1 MAVINRMELGREL
14 ARTLSQVNQQ
24 IEVVKKEAERLGV
37 DPYQLRDVGGNW
49 VLVPLLVSKA
59 NLLHGL
65 ALVNDRRS

>member
-1 MAVINRMELGREL
+1 MAVVNRMELGREL

-24 IEVVKKEAERLGV
+24 IEAIKKDAEGRSV
-37 DPYQLRDVGGNW
+37 DPYQLRDVSGNW
-49 VLVPLLVSKA
+49 ILVPLLVSKA